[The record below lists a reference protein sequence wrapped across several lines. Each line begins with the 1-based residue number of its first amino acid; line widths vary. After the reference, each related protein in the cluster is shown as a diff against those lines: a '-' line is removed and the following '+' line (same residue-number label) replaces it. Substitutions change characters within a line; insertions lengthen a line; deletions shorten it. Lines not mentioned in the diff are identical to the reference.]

1 MKYLLIIFILI
12 SHLIGQVTLD
22 IKVLPKGATVILD
35 GKEIGTAPVKGY
47 SVRPGLHEVR
57 FISGFGCSFR

>member
-1 MKYLLIIFILI
+1 MKYLITALLFF

-35 GKEIGTAPVKGY
+35 GKEIGNAPIKGNSVKP
-47 SVRPGLHEVR
+47 VLH
-57 FISGFGCSFR
+57 